1 MTNLILLHSSDVE
14 IKNHYSFT
22 SCAKWWFQT
31 LCCASRV
38 RGVVQLRT
46 PSVCEKD
53 FEGLDHMP
61 GLYRKKSQYNL

>member
-1 MTNLILLHSSDVE
+1 MTNFILLHSSDVE

-38 RGVVQLRT
+38 RGVVHHLFVKKTLKVWITCQGCT
-46 PSVCEKD
+46 EKK
-53 FEGLDHMP
+53 P
-61 GLYRKKSQYNL
+61 I